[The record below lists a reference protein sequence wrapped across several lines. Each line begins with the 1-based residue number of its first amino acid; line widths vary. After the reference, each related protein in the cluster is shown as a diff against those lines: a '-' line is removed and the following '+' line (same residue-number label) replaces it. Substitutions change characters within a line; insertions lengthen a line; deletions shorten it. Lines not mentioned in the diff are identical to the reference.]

1 MYIIDT
7 LKHNAFKEVDVPSPS
22 ELYKK
27 LGFGRGS
34 QKTSGEEF
42 LDPSLS
48 KIQQAQEVQRE
59 VDETSAQVAKQP
71 EE

>member
-7 LKHNAFKEVDVPSPS
+7 LKHNAFKVVDVPSPS
-22 ELYKK
+22 DLYKK

-34 QKTSGEEF
+34 DKTSGEEF

-48 KIQQAQEVQRE
+48 KIEQAQAVQKQIDADSRAAAE
-59 VDETSAQVAKQP
+59 SA
-71 EE
+71 E